1 MSSSEVRHGRHGMDY
16 HLTLAIKAMI
26 YLRTKAVSILESY
39 EAIILQSNFV
49 FPFRHGKRLGHKLEL
64 KVILWVSRF
73 QNEQDSI

>member
-1 MSSSEVRHGRHGMDY
+1 MSSNHSTFI
-16 HLTLAIKAMI
+16 LI

-49 FPFRHGKRLGHKLEL
+49 FPFRHVKRLGHKLEL
-64 KVILWVSRF
+64 KLILWVSRF